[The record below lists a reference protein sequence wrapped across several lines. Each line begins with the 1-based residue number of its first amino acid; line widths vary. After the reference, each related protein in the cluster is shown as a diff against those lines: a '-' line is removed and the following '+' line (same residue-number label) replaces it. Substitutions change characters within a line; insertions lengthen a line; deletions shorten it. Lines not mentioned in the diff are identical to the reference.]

1 MRDDTEHWAK
11 EGALRHARA
20 IEMDR
25 RRSEVEAVRVTNYF
39 ELLPAPHFHDLDT
52 GRPQLMPDAPLILLG
67 RYLRRSR
74 AYAGLSQ
81 TQLASMA
88 GVSQSM
94 VSRVER
100 AKAPAMA
107 FERFVN
113 ICLVLGRLFPLGV
126 CPHDHRCGWQPVK
139 PPPPKPDAD
148 AFLAQLLLYAG
159 EE

>member
-1 MRDDTEHWAK
+1 MN
-11 EGALRHARA
+11 
-20 IEMDR
+20 R
-25 RRSEVEAVRVTNYF
+25 RRLEVDAVRVANYF

-52 GRPQLMPDAPLILLG
+52 GRRELMPDAPLLLLG
-67 RYLRRSR
+67 RYFRRSR

-81 TQLASMA
+81 AQLAGMA

-113 ICLVLGRLFPLGV
+113 MCLVLGRLFPLGT

-139 PPPPKPDAD
+139 PPEPKPDAD
-148 AFLAQLLLYAG
+148 AYLARLLSFAG